1 MEDKPYVT
9 DPNDVKEVLHKM
21 RQEFVALMGPLEGK
35 DGSLVVHMVPCFL
48 PGSGSLEVINGF
60 NLILDGAC
68 ALPTEGDESEAN
80 RVSVIE
86 LEEDE
91 GNIKRHSYIVTPIK
105 FKGNF
110 SDQRIGFYSYFFIQ
124 PATSLSPGTGP
135 EIQKSIQKSIDNKI
149 PVVKQRVE
157 NVRSLE
163 SLIGLFY
170 ERGPIVNI
178 SFPGFV
184 ITLEGFEYD
193 ERFTE

>member
-1 MEDKPYVT
+1 MEEKPRVEKPY
-9 DPNDVKEVLHKM
+9 DVRQVLSIMKKE
-21 RQEFVALMGPLEGK
+21 FIALMGSSEK
-35 DGSLVVHMVPCFL
+35 KEWEFVVHMVPCFL
-48 PGSGSLEVINGF
+48 PGSGSLEVVDGF

-91 GNIKRHSYIVTPIK
+91 GDNKRHSYIVTPIK
-105 FKGNF
+105 FKSNY
-110 SDQRIGFYSYFFIQ
+110 SDQREGLYSYFFIQ

-163 SLIGLFY
+163 SLVGLFY

-178 SFPGFV
+178 WFPGFV

-193 ERFTE
+193 ERFSE

>member
-1 MEDKPYVT
+1 MEEKPRVKKP
-9 DPNDVKEVLHKM
+9 DDVRQVLCIMKKE
-21 RQEFVALMGPLEGK
+21 FIALMGLAGK
-35 DGSLVVHMVPCFL
+35 KEWDFVVHMVPCFL
-48 PGSGSLEVINGF
+48 PGSGSLEVVNGF
-60 NLILDGAC
+60 NLVLDGAC

-110 SDQRIGFYSYFFIQ
+110 SDQRIGRYSYFFIQ
-124 PATSLSPGTGP
+124 TATSLYPGTGP

-178 SFPGFV
+178 SFPGFI

-193 ERFTE
+193 ERFKE